1 VLGGGFTLVP
11 LEGMVTPQP
20 RVLMVEDHPD
30 IADLYQLKL
39 QLEGYHVARAADGI
53 AGLEMARTLLPDV
66 TVLDIHMPQL
76 DGLQLLAAL
85 REDTATQDLPVIVCS
100 EDDNP
105 QVIKEAQRL
114 GATAYLVKANL
125 LPAHLSQTVADV
137 LRERGEF
144 AADRDRPVVE
154 RAS

>member
-1 VLGGGFTLVP
+1 MMP
-11 LEGMVTPQP
+11 PQP
-20 RVLMVEDHPD
+20 CVLMVEDHPD

-39 QLEGYHVARAADGI
+39 QLEGYRVAVASDGVV
-53 AGLEMARTLLPDV
+53 GLEMARSLLPDV
-66 TVLDIHMPQL
+66 TLLDIHVPQL

-85 REDTATQDLPVIVCS
+85 REDKATQDLLVVVCS

-105 QVIKEAQRL
+105 TLIKEAQRL
-114 GATAYLVKANL
+114 GVAAYLVKANL
-125 LPAHLSQTVADV
+125 LPSRLSRTVGEV

-144 AADRDRPVVE
+144 NFDTDRSGAE